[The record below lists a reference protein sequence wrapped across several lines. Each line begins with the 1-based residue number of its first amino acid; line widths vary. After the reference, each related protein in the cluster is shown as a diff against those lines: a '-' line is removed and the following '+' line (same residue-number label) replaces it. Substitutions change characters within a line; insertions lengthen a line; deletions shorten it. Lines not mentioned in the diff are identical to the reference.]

1 VFSNSQKSGSGQS
14 HAGKVKQ
21 QTHGHPVRIIEGERR
36 EHPSSVK
43 TAICT
48 FCFTFHHFR
57 YSVCVCVCVRAC
69 VRVCVCE
76 FIATVAAAAH
86 NSKKCPREFG
96 NRPYRRHLPGYAVSI
111 FTIGR
116 HMPPSK
122 VFSPM
127 GGSPL
132 SYKFAPPQRHL
143 DWFSHLCTAHS
154 RAQQTD
160 TQTCVEKGRVSAYA
174 VHVGNIAQ

>member
-1 VFSNSQKSGSGQS
+1 MVILFASL
-14 HAGKVKQ
+14 KVK
-21 QTHGHPVRIIEGERR
+21 GESIRPVSKLPYVRSAL
-36 EHPSSVK
+36 H
-43 TAICT
+43 
-48 FCFTFHHFR
+48 FTI
-57 YSVCVCVCVRAC
+57 SATVCVYVCACVRAC

-76 FIATVAAAAH
+76 FITTVAAAAH

>member
-1 VFSNSQKSGSGQS
+1 MYVLLYISPFPLQC
-14 HAGKVKQ
+14 AC
-21 QTHGHPVRIIEGERR
+21 VRACVR
-36 EHPSSVK
+36 
-43 TAICT
+43 AC
-48 FCFTFHHFR
+48 
-57 YSVCVCVCVRAC
+57 VCVCVCV
-69 VRVCVCE
+69 CE
-76 FIATVAAAAH
+76 FITTVAAAAH

-160 TQTCVEKGRVSAYA
+160 TLRHSDMCRKGSRVSSCGQ
-174 VHVGNIAQ
+174 HCPMILQ